1 MRLELI
7 FERQSCLSGIDGLK
21 ITKTQKID
29 GLSACQWAHGVITPH
44 LQSIKKRDLIG
55 LATRKEMLD
64 GFEEQR
70 FTKAMRS
77 RDDSHSIF

>member
-1 MRLELI
+1 M
-7 FERQSCLSGIDGLK
+7 GLRSPK
-21 ITKTQKID
+21 LRKND

-44 LQSIKKRDLIG
+44 LQSIKKRGLIG

-77 RDDSHSIF
+77 RDDRHSVF